1 MHTPFSTRI
10 TVNFGTLFLAAMAIL
25 FSLWYWGMP
34 QIGLQGAGS
43 QRLAEASRMLE
54 LSADHQQQAIE
65 LALNERRGDVLNL
78 AEDGLLTQQLVGT
91 DAELQRN
98 FLRVTQ
104 RMMEAYPERYL
115 SFRIVDPVTLQIRA
129 ASAGVATGG
138 RFADAE
144 RITRASMPGISD
156 LVEQMPGPEGV
167 ALVVIRKMHSA
178 NTQGDPTSSIGGIL
192 IAVLNSGLFIHKGT
206 HKDLG
211 LGQLQGATLLLDP
224 AGRLLATANANKA
237 ISFAMNRQVPAGFE
251 GTLEESDARGNL
263 HIVVYRNLAL
273 SGTQAW
279 TLVHYQSRDEAFA
292 GLIQSANKL
301 AYVGLLL
308 TVLALMVIWLA
319 ARRLTTPLQLLA
331 RTAHQLERGDLGARA
346 SPPAR
351 AGKEIVLLSDA
362 FNAMADSIEKGH
374 QTLELRVAQR
384 GDELLRS
391 QARHRAF
398 FESTADAVLLL
409 RQETIID
416 CNAAALKMFGAPE
429 RSDLVDHKPSE
440 FSPELQANGETSRD
454 AARGRFDDAVRT
466 GSLGFEWVHR
476 RVDTGESFFSEVLLS
491 HVEIDG
497 AALIQATVRDVTLRK
512 QSEQA
517 LRIAAIAFESQE
529 GLYVCDAQ
537 WTILRVNHAF
547 TRITGYTSADAVGR
561 KPAQLLGSGHHD
573 EAFYADMAESL
584 RRQGNWQGEM
594 MDRRKDGETF
604 PSWMMT
610 TAVLGED
617 GAVSHYVSSMTDFTA
632 RKAAED
638 EIRNLAFY
646 DPLTN
651 LPNRRL
657 LMDRLQLTLSASA
670 RHAQHGALLFIDLD
684 NFKALNDTRGHD
696 LGDLLLQQVAQRLV
710 TCVREGDTV
719 ARLGGDE
726 FVVML
731 QNLSEDLQEATFQ
744 AETVG
749 EKILGTLNHDYTLA
763 GQTHHSTPSI
773 GCALFAG
780 QQQTIDDLLKRADL
794 AMYQAKAAGR
804 NTLRF
809 FDPAMQ
815 TAVSNRAAMETGL
828 REAVILQ
835 QFVLHYQAQVGGD
848 ERVMGAEVLVRWQ
861 HPQRGMVSPA
871 EFIPLA
877 EETGVI
883 HALGNWVLEAACKQL
898 VAWAG
903 VPKMAHL
910 TVAVNVS
917 VRQFNH
923 RDFVAQVLE
932 VLESTGANPRRLKL
946 ELTESLLA
954 SNVDDIVAKMT
965 ALKARGVQF
974 SLDDFGT
981 GYSSLSYLKRL
992 PLDQL
997 KIDQGF
1003 VRDILVDPNDA
1014 AIAKMVIALAD
1025 SLGLSVIAEG
1035 VETEAQRKYL
1045 ARQGCDACQGY
1056 LFSRP
1061 LPVQEFE
1068 AFAAKH

>member
-10 TVNFGTLFLAAMAIL
+10 TVNFGALFLAAMAIL
-25 FSLWYWGMP
+25 LSLWYWGMP
-34 QIGLQGAGS
+34 QIGLEGAGS

-65 LALNERRGDVLNL
+65 RALNERRGDVLNL
-78 AEDGLLTQQLVGT
+78 AQDGLLSRQLVGT
-91 DAELQRN
+91 NAVLQRS
-98 FLRVTQ
+98 FLRVTK

-115 SFRIVDPVTLQIRA
+115 SFRIVDPATMQIRA

-144 RITRASMPGISD
+144 RIIRASMPGISD
-156 LVEQMPGPEGV
+156 LVEQMPGPEGIT
-167 ALVVIRKMHSA
+167 LVVIRKMHTA
-178 NTQGDPTSSIGGIL
+178 NAQGDRTDSVGGIL
-192 IAVLNSGLFIHKGT
+192 IAVLNPGIFTHNGT
-206 HKDLG
+206 HRELA
-211 LGQLQGATLLLDP
+211 LGQLQGATLLLDS
-224 AGRLLATANANKA
+224 AGQLLATANANKA
-237 ISFAMNRQVPAGFE
+237 ISFAMSRQVPAGFE
-251 GTLEESDARGNL
+251 GTLQKSDERGNL
-263 HIVVYRNLAL
+263 YIVVYRSLAL

-292 GLIQSANKL
+292 GLIESANKL
-301 AYVGLLL
+301 AYVALLL
-308 TVLALMVIWLA
+308 TALALMVIGLA
-319 ARRLTTPLQLLA
+319 ARRLATPLQVLA
-331 RTAHQLERGDLGARA
+331 RTAHQLERGDLSARA

-374 QTLELRVAQR
+374 QTLQQRVAER
-384 GDELLRS
+384 SAELLRS

-398 FESTADAVLLL
+398 FESTADAVLVL
-409 RQETIID
+409 RQESIID
-416 CNAAALKMFGAPE
+416 CNAAALKMFGTSQ
-429 RSDLVDHKPSE
+429 RSDLVGHMPSE

-454 AARGRFDDAVRT
+454 AARGRFDDAVRP
-466 GSLGFEWVHR
+466 GSLGFEWIHR
-476 RVDTGESFFSEVLLS
+476 RVDTGDSFFCEVLLS

-497 AALIQATVRDVTLRK
+497 TALIQATVRDVSLRK

-537 WTILRVNHAF
+537 WNILRVNHAF

-561 KPAQLLGSGHHD
+561 IPMQLLGSGHHNG
-573 EAFYADMAESL
+573 AFFSAMAESL
-584 RRQGNWQGEM
+584 RTKGNWQGEVI
-594 MDRRKDGETF
+594 DRRKDGATF
-604 PSWMMT
+604 PAWMMT

-632 RKAAED
+632 RKAAEE

-657 LMDRLQLTLSASA
+657 LMDRLHLTLSASA
-670 RHAQHGALLFIDLD
+670 RHAHHGALLFIDLD

-731 QNLSEDLQEATFQ
+731 QNLSEDLREATLQ
-744 AETVG
+744 TETVG
-749 EKILGTLNHDYTLA
+749 EKILSTLNHDYTLA

-780 QQQTIDDLLKRADL
+780 QKQTIDELLKRADL

-835 QFVLHYQAQVGGD
+835 QFILHYQAQVAGD
-848 ERVMGAEVLVRWQ
+848 ERVTGAEALVRWQ
-861 HPQRGMVSPA
+861 HPQRGMVSPS
-871 EFIPLA
+871 EFIALS

-883 HALGNWVLEAACKQL
+883 YALGNWVLEAACKQL
-898 VAWAG
+898 VAWAN
-903 VPKMAHL
+903 VPRMAHL

-932 VLESTGANPRRLKL
+932 VLEVTGANPRRLKL

-981 GYSSLSYLKRL
+981 GYSSLSYLKRM

-1003 VRDILVDPNDA
+1003 VRDILLDPNDA

-1068 AFAAKH
+1068 AFAAQH